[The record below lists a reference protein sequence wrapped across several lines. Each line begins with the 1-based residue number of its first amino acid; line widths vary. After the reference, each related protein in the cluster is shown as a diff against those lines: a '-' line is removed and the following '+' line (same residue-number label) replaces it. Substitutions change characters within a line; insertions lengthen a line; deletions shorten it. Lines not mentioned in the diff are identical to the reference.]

1 MEWCNKKG
9 EIQIE
14 TKLEYKNRSN
24 IEHESKRELDVE
36 IKVKVRSEKNSRQQT
51 INIES
56 TIFLIRYVKYWK
68 MLSIQK
74 YEEALF

>member
-1 MEWCNKKG
+1 MVEGIKENSGKLSNLWTLLNLSSEGFVLCNKKG

-36 IKVKVRSEKNSRQQT
+36 IKVKV
-51 INIES
+51 
-56 TIFLIRYVKYWK
+56 
-68 MLSIQK
+68 
-74 YEEALF
+74 